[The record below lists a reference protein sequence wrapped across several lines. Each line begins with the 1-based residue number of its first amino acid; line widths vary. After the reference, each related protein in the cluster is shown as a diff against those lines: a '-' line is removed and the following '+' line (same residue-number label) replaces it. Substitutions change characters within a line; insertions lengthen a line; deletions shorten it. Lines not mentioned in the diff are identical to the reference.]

1 MNKIVLMAMALMWAF
16 TASAQSDVVASY
28 NEGAEALQAKNFA
41 KAVEA
46 FESVIANGSDSAD
59 DAELNCVA
67 NAKKY
72 LPTAYQGKG
81 AQAAAAAMKAETPED
96 ADAKFAE
103 AVDNLTKG
111 AAKATEYDNAPAAQ
125 KINSLLGKV
134 YQAQGASA
142 FNNNDFAKAIE
153 IFAKGYAADPKNT
166 AMALNL
172 AESYFK
178 MDKYEDG
185 MKVCSEVAA
194 LPSPKYDEA
203 IAEARSKMN
212 MYTNNQIAKLQQAN
226 DLDGIIAMSE
236 KIADKAVASRVA
248 VQAYYLKK
256 DYDKVIELGEAAAAL
271 QTGPED
277 VSAVYFNLGSAYNGK
292 EMKDKAVEALK
303 KVTAEPD
310 LTTARAELEEVET
323 SCLRR

>member
-1 MNKIVLMAMALMWAF
+1 
-16 TASAQSDVVASY
+16 
-28 NEGAEALQAKNFA
+28 
-41 KAVEA
+41 
-46 FESVIANGSDSAD
+46 
-59 DAELNCVA
+59 
-67 NAKKY
+67 
-72 LPTAYQGKG
+72 
-81 AQAAAAAMKAETPED
+81 MKAETPEA

-142 FNNNDFAKAIE
+142 FNSNDFAKAIE

-271 QTGPED
+271 QTDPED

-303 KVTAEPD
+303 KVTAEPY
-310 LTTARAELEEVET
+310 LTPAKAALAELT
-323 SCLRR
+323 K

>member
-1 MNKIVLMAMALMWAF
+1 
-16 TASAQSDVVASY
+16 
-28 NEGAEALQAKNFA
+28 
-41 KAVEA
+41 
-46 FESVIANGSDSAD
+46 
-59 DAELNCVA
+59 
-67 NAKKY
+67 
-72 LPTAYQGKG
+72 
-81 AQAAAAAMKAETPED
+81 
-96 ADAKFAE
+96 
-103 AVDNLTKG
+103 
-111 AAKATEYDNAPAAQ
+111 
-125 KINSLLGKV
+125 
-134 YQAQGASA
+134 
-142 FNNNDFAKAIE
+142 
-153 IFAKGYAADPKNT
+153 
-166 AMALNL
+166 
-172 AESYFK
+172 

-271 QTGPED
+271 QTDPED

-303 KVTAEPD
+303 KVTAEPY
-310 LTTARAELEEVET
+310 LTPAKAALAELT
-323 SCLRR
+323 K

>member
-81 AQAAAAAMKAETPED
+81 AQAAAAAMKAETSEA

-256 DYDKVIELGEAAAAL
+256 DYDKVIELGEAAAEA
-271 QTGPED
+271 QVDEED
-277 VSAVYFNLGSAYNGK
+277 KSLMYYLLGAAYNAK
-292 EMKDKAVEALK
+292 EMKPQAIEAFQ
-303 KVTAEPD
+303 KVTAGPAAENAK
-310 LTTARAELEEVET
+310 TALAELQK
-323 SCLRR
+323 

>member
-1 MNKIVLMAMALMWAF
+1 MNKIVFMAMALMWAF
-16 TASAQSDVVASY
+16 TASAQSELVASY
-28 NEGAEALQAKNFA
+28 NEGVEALQAKNFT

-46 FESVIANGSDSAD
+46 FENVIAKGADAVD
-59 DAELNCVA
+59 DAELGCVT
-67 NAKKY
+67 NAKQY

-81 AQAAAAAMKAETPED
+81 AQAASAAMKAENPEE

-125 KINSLLGKV
+125 KINALLGKV
-134 YQAQGASA
+134 YQAQGATA
-142 FNNNDFAKAIE
+142 FNSNDFAKAIE

-178 MDKYEDG
+178 MDKYEEG

-203 IAEARSKMN
+203 IGEARAKMN

-271 QTGPED
+271 QTDPED
-277 VSAVYFNLGSAYNGK
+277 ISAVYFNLGSAYNGK

-303 KVTAEPD
+303 KVTAEPY
-310 LTTARAELEEVET
+310 LTPAKTALAELT
-323 SCLRR
+323 K

>member
-81 AQAAAAAMKAETPED
+81 AQAAAAAMKAETSEA

-134 YQAQGASA
+134 YQAQGAS
-142 FNNNDFAKAIE
+142 
-153 IFAKGYAADPKNT
+153 GQVRGR
-166 AMALNL
+166 
-172 AESYFK
+172 
-178 MDKYEDG
+178 YEG
-185 MKVCSEVAA
+185 
-194 LPSPKYDEA
+194 
-203 IAEARSKMN
+203 
-212 MYTNNQIAKLQQAN
+212 
-226 DLDGIIAMSE
+226 
-236 KIADKAVASRVA
+236 
-248 VQAYYLKK
+248 VQR
-256 DYDKVIELGEAAAAL
+256 GC
-271 QTGPED
+271 G
-277 VSAVYFNLGSAYNGK
+277 
-292 EMKDKAVEALK
+292 
-303 KVTAEPD
+303 
-310 LTTARAELEEVET
+310 T
-323 SCLRR
+323 SQPQV